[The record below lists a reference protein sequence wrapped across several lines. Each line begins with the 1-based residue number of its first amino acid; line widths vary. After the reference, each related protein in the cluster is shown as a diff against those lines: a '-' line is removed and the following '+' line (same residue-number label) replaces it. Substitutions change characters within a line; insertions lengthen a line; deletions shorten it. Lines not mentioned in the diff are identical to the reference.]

1 MSGPCESVLGTRIDA
16 LSWEETI
23 RRIAG
28 WGAARES
35 RSVCL
40 ANVHVIVTATR
51 EAAMRRALDAADIVL
66 PDGAPVAWTLRR
78 FGHAAQERI
87 NGPDLMWRYLAEAE
101 RSGQIVFFYGSTEP
115 TLDRLRL
122 ALARGFP
129 RLRIAGMVSPPFQP
143 QSRADVG
150 ADVRAINAC
159 GTQILFVGLGCPKQ
173 EKWMAAQ
180 RGQVHAVMI
189 GVGAAF
195 DYHAGTLRRAPL
207 WMQHKGLEWC
217 FRLYKEPRRLFRRYL
232 VTNTLFILRLSAQL
246 AGRLRQRSR

>member
-1 MSGPCESVLGTRIDA
+1 MNGRCESVLGTRIHA
-16 LSWEETI
+16 LSWDETI
-23 RRIAG
+23 GRIAG

-40 ANVHVIVTATR
+40 GNVHVIVTATR

-78 FGHAAQERI
+78 FGHVDQERI

-101 RSGQIVFFYGSTEP
+101 RSGQIVFFYGSTQR
-115 TLDRLRL
+115 TLDRLRQ
-122 ALARGFP
+122 ALARSFP

-143 QSRADVG
+143 QSSADVS

-180 RGQVHAVMI
+180 RGHVHAVMI

-195 DYHAGTLRRAPL
+195 DYHAGTLRRAPV
-207 WMQHKGLEWC
+207 WMQHQGLEWC
-217 FRLYKEPRRLFRRYL
+217 FRLYKEPRRLFMRYL
-232 VTNTLFILRLSAQL
+232 VTNTLFILRLSAQF
-246 AGRLRQRSR
+246 AGRLRQRPR